1 MNGVKMPQVTLL
13 ADTIH
18 VLVVSGIQR
27 EHAWGFLELGGG
39 GGAWIFKFFP
49 NSNVPQGN
57 NKTAA
62 ITGRADLC
70 FRATHEKREA
80 KVDRKRR
87 SFGEKEEELL

>member
-1 MNGVKMPQVTLL
+1 MKKHQVTLL

-39 GGAWIFKFFP
+39 GVSGFSKK
-49 NSNVPQGN
+49 SNVPHGN
-57 NKTAA
+57 YKTAA
-62 ITGRADLC
+62 FTGRADLC
-70 FRATHEKREA
+70 FRAIPEMREA

-87 SFGEKEEELL
+87 SIGEKEEEQL